1 VTRSFPPLQGR
12 RKERNDRS
20 RRVQRWRAVFSFCIA
35 PFLFVLRTSSCGDFF
50 LRLLGLFF
58 FSFYLGLRFFFP
70 LSSPPLFFFFGF
82 FVFAYRPLAFDVPPN
97 LFASSRGIQLGYL
110 DLRCSTGTLLYDE
123 DTVDNG
129 DHGHVG
135 FYCRVV
141 LCRYSCGLSKVESP
155 LGVFVLGFVGCWVVV
170 VLN

>member
-1 VTRSFPPLQGR
+1 VETSFCAFLVSFSFHFILVFGFSSLYPPLH
-12 RKERNDRS
+12 
-20 RRVQRWRAVFSFCIA
+20 F
-35 PFLFVLRTSSCGDFF
+35 
-50 LRLLGLFF
+50 
-58 FSFYLGLRFFFP
+58 
-70 LSSPPLFFFFGF
+70 FFFFGF